1 MRIVIGTRGSKLALA
16 QSEWVARRLGELGA
30 ETAVSV
36 IRTSRD
42 SSVGRAGLRPR
53 ADPGVFVKEL
63 EGALLRGEV
72 SLAVHSLKDLPTG
85 SREGLALAAV
95 PEREDPSDALV
106 LARRSRGEG
115 GTREGAGLSA
125 LASGAR
131 VGTGSI
137 RRLAQLR
144 AHRPDLAFAP
154 VRGNVDTRLRK
165 LEQGDLDALVLA
177 AAGLIR
183 LGLAA
188 RIAECLAF
196 DICLPAPGQ
205 GALALQV
212 RADNDA
218 AQSLIAQLN
227 HPPSRAAVTA
237 ERAFLEQLGGGCALP
252 VGALAAVNGDDIV
265 LDGVV
270 GDPEGALL
278 LRDRAVGSAASPEAV
293 GRALAELML
302 SNGADRLVRAQ
313 C

>member
-16 QSEWVARRLGELGA
+16 QSALVAKRLRGLGA
-30 ETAVSV
+30 ETSVSV
-36 IRTSRD
+36 IRTSGDRQR
-42 SSVGRAGLRPR
+42 SAPAEAG
-53 ADPGVFVKEL
+53 PGVFVKEL
-63 EGALLRGEV
+63 EEALLRGEV

-85 SREGLALAAV
+85 SREGLTVAAV
-95 PEREDPSDALV
+95 PERADPSDALV
-106 LARRSRGEG
+106 TRG
-115 GTREGAGLSA
+115 GAALSD

-137 RRLAQLR
+137 RRVAQLR
-144 AHRPDLAFAP
+144 ACRPDLVFAP

-188 RIAECLAF
+188 RIAERLAS

-212 RADNDA
+212 RADDDA
-218 AQSLIAQLN
+218 TQSLIAQLD
-227 HPPSRAAVTA
+227 HAPSRAAVTA
-237 ERAFLEQLGGGCALP
+237 ERAFLEQLGGGCTVP
-252 VGALAAVNGDDIV
+252 VGALAVVNGDQIA

-270 GDPEGALL
+270 GGRDGEGL
-278 LRDRAVGSAASPEAV
+278 LRDRVVGSAAAPEAV
-293 GRALAELML
+293 GAALAERLL
-302 SNGADRLVRAQ
+302 SRGAERFVRAQ